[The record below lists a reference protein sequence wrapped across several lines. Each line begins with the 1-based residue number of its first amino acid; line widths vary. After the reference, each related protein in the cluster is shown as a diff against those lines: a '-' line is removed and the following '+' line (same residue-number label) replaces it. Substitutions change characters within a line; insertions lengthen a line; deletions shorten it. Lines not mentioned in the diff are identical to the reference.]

1 MFKTNPVSL
10 KELLDDAESGKIQLP
25 DFQRGWVWDDDR
37 IRGLLASV
45 SRGFPVGAIMTLE
58 AGGEIRLK
66 SRMIEGTEGR
76 DGITLEAFLLD
87 GQQRLTSLYQSLR
100 HDGPVDTHDNR
111 GRRIKRWYYINMLAA
126 MDPNVDREE
135 AIISVAEDRR
145 ETGNFGR
152 EVVLDLSSRE
162 LEYEQHMMPTERVLD
177 NSLSWL
183 FGYVGHWNGRDDEH
197 PEGGGF
203 DFYERFNQ
211 CVMSQFAEYN
221 LPVISLDKG
230 TSKEAVCTVF
240 EKVNTG
246 GVTLSMFE
254 LVTASFAAQDENLSL
269 RDDWDTRRNCLH
281 STFGALQGIDGDHL
295 LQAVALLATQKR
307 RWEAIAEGRPQNR
320 IPAINC
326 RKNDI
331 LGLDVS
337 DYREWADL
345 VEKGFIE
352 AAKFL
357 HSQFI
362 FTRYDVPYNTQLVPL
377 AALYVEL
384 GDQLAPAVARAKL
397 ERWFW
402 SGIFGEV
409 YGGAVET
416 QYGLDLAQVA
426 NWVRG
431 GVEPVL
437 VSEAGFIPERL
448 LSLRTRNS
456 AAYKGLYALQMKSGA
471 SDWRTGEQ
479 LAFATWHQENI
490 DIHHIFPV
498 AWCTKSNPPV
508 PPHLYNSIINKTP
521 IDAATNRRIGG
532 NAPSVYLRRL
542 ENDIDEKALHSVLR
556 SHWIT
561 PDLLAADRFPDCF
574 VERGEAM
581 LELIGR
587 AMGKPVPSGREIFKS
602 ALGSA
607 GMAQG
612 VDEYDESSDEH
623 DVVGDWVY
631 REEAVAAG

>member
-10 KELLDDAESGKIQLP
+10 KELLDDTESGKIQLP

-37 IRGLLASV
+37 IRGLLASI

-66 SRMIEGTEGR
+66 SRMIEGADR
-76 DGITLEAFLLD
+76 KDGTTLDAFLLD

-100 HDGPVDTHDNR
+100 HEGPVDTHDNR
-111 GRRIKRWYYINMLAA
+111 GKRIKRWYYIDMLAA
-126 MDPNVDREE
+126 LDPQVERED
-135 AIISVAEDRR
+135 AIISIPEARK
-145 ETGNFGR
+145 ETRDFGR
-152 EVVLDLSSRE
+152 EVVRDLSSRE
-162 LEYEQHMMPTERVLD
+162 LEYEQHMMPTERLLD
-177 NSLSWL
+177 NSLNWL
-183 FGYVGHWNGRDDEH
+183 FGYVGHWNGREDEH
-197 PEGGGF
+197 PDGGGF
-203 DFYERFNQ
+203 AFYERFNQ
-211 CVMSQFAEYN
+211 SVMSQFADYS

-230 TSKEAVCTVF
+230 TPKEAVCTVF

-254 LVTASFAAQDENLSL
+254 LVTASFAAQDESLSL
-269 RDDWDTRRNCLH
+269 RDEWDTRRNRLH
-281 STFGALQGIDGDHL
+281 SAFGVLQGIGGDQF
-295 LQAVALLATQKR
+295 LQAVALLTTQKR
-307 RWEAIAEGRPQNR
+307 RRKAIDEGLPQNR

-326 RKNDI
+326 RKSDI

-337 DYREWADL
+337 DYHEWADR

-357 HSQFI
+357 HSQYI
-362 FTRYDVPYNTQLVPL
+362 FTRHDVPYNTQLVPL
-377 AALYVEL
+377 AAMYVEL
-384 GDQLAPAVARAKL
+384 GDQLAPAMARAKL

-416 QYGLDLAQVA
+416 QFGLDLSQVA

-431 GVEPVL
+431 GAQPVM
-437 VSEAGFIPERL
+437 VNEASFIPERL

-456 AAYKGLYALQMKSGA
+456 AAYKGLYALQMNSGA
-471 SDWRTGEQ
+471 ADWRTGEQ

-498 AWCTKSNPPV
+498 AWCSKSNPPV
-508 PPHLYNSIINKTP
+508 PPRLYNSIINKTP

-542 ENDIDEKALHSVLR
+542 ESDISEEARDRVLR
-556 SHWIT
+556 SHWIS
-561 PDLLAADRFPDCF
+561 PDLLATDRFADCF

-587 AMGKPVPSGREIFKS
+587 AMGKPMPTGREIFRS

-607 GMAQG
+607 GMAQEL
-612 VDEYDESSDEH
+612 DEYDETNDDH
-623 DVVGDWVY
+623 DQVGEWAYQDD
-631 REEAVAAG
+631 AVAAD

>member
-37 IRGLLASV
+37 IRGLLASI

-66 SRMIEGTEGR
+66 SRMIEGAEGK
-76 DGITLEAFLLD
+76 DGTTLDAFLLD

-100 HDGPVDTHDNR
+100 HEGPVDTHDNR
-111 GRRIKRWYYINMLAA
+111 GRRIKRWYYIDMLAA
-126 MDPNVDREE
+126 MDPNGDRED
-135 AIISVAEDRR
+135 AIVSVPEDKK
-145 ETGNFGR
+145 ETRNFGR
-152 EVVLDLSSRE
+152 EVIRDLSSRE
-162 LEYEQHMMPTERVLD
+162 LEYEQHMMPTERLLD

-197 PEGGGF
+197 PDGGGF
-203 DFYERFNQ
+203 SFYERFNQ
-211 CVMSQFAEYN
+211 YVMSQFSEYS
-221 LPVISLDKG
+221 LPVISLDKE
-230 TSKEAVCTVF
+230 TPKEAVCTVF

-269 RDDWDTRRNCLH
+269 REDWGARRNHLH
-281 STFGALQGIDGDHL
+281 SAFGSLQGIGGDQF
-295 LQAVALLATQKR
+295 LQALALLATQKR
-307 RWEAIAEGRPQNR
+307 RLEAIEEGRPQNR

-331 LGLDVS
+331 LSLEVS
-337 DYREWADL
+337 DYHEWADR
-345 VEKGFIE
+345 VEKGFLE

-384 GDQLAPAVARAKL
+384 GSELAPAIARAKL

-431 GVEPVL
+431 GAEPVL
-437 VSEAGFIPERL
+437 VSEASFIPERL

-471 SDWRTGEQ
+471 ADWRTTEQ

-508 PPHLYNSIINKTP
+508 PPRLYNSIINKTP
-521 IDAATNRRIGG
+521 IDAVTNRKIGG
-532 NAPSVYLRRL
+532 SAPSVYLRRL
-542 ENDIDEKALHSVLR
+542 ETDISEGALHSVLR

-561 PDLLAADRFPDCF
+561 PNLLAADRFADCF

-581 LELIGR
+581 LELVGR
-587 AMGKPVPSGREIFKS
+587 AMGKPVPTGREIFWN
-602 ALGSA
+602 ALGSV
-607 GMAQG
+607 GLSQG
-612 VDEYDESSDEH
+612 IDEYDEISEEH

-631 REEAVAAG
+631 QEEAAAAD